1 MSSGKLHF
9 AKIWESNA
17 KLVGDSPALINDS
30 QVVSWSEYESQ
41 ASKIANFLQ
50 EKGLKQDSKVGIY
63 LHNCN
68 EFLIAQFGVFKM
80 GGCPINVNYR
90 YKEDELVYLLDNSDT
105 EAVFFHGCFH
115 IF

>member
-1 MSSGKLHF
+1 M
-9 AKIWESNA
+9 ESNA

-68 EFLIAQFGVFKM
+68 GFLLLSLVFLKWAVAPSMLTIDIKKM
-80 GGCPINVNYR
+80 N
-90 YKEDELVYLLDNSDT
+90 L
-105 EAVFFHGCFH
+105 F